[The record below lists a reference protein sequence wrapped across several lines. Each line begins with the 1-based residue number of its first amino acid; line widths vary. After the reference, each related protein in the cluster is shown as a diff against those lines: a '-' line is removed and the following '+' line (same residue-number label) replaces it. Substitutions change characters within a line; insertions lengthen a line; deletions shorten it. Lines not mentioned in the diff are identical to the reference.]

1 MYKYFAIMFLNPA
14 TGAINNDL
22 FFARTD
28 KEAIADCL
36 EWHNKNYKILACVP
50 LENY

>member
-1 MYKYFAIMFLNPA
+1 MFLNPA

-22 FFARTD
+22 FFARTA

-36 EWHNKNYKILACVP
+36 GWYNKNFKILACVP